1 MDRIIE
7 LAEKYADEMIENRRK
22 IHKNPE
28 LGGQETDTSD
38 FITAELEKLGIEVKR
53 GFAKT
58 GIQGMIYG
66 KNPSGK
72 TIMIRADIDA
82 LPMSEE
88 NDIEYKSQ
96 VNGKM
101 HACGHDVHTAA
112 LLGAAKILSQLKDEL
127 NGNVKLCFQP
137 AEETVGGA
145 DLMVEDG
152 ILENPKVDYVIGM
165 HVEPNEKIGTAS
177 IEPGPVSSYPD
188 FFEIKFIGKGGHG
201 SFPSKSIDPI
211 LPAVEAYNLLNL
223 IPKKVSPLEPCV
235 VQICRFNAGTY
246 DVIIP
251 NEAVIA
257 GTVRTLHKHN
267 REFVKEQIEKI
278 IKNIS
283 EIYGVKC
290 EFSYRGKTFPV
301 YNTPEVIEAVRDS
314 VKDVF
319 NKGFVVNQSFKIGGD
334 DFCFFSENIPAT
346 YMIVG
351 SANEEKDTQYPL
363 HNPKFN
369 VDEKVIK
376 MGAAAFSKIAYDYLN
391 GKYSGI

>member
-7 LAEKYADEMIENRRK
+7 LAEKYSNEMIANRRK
-22 IHKNPE
+22 IHRNPE
-28 LGGQETDTSD
+28 LGGQEVDTSN
-38 FITAELEKLGIEVKR
+38 FIIEELEKLGIEVKR

-66 KNPSGK
+66 KNPNGK

-88 NDIEYKSQ
+88 NDLEYKSQ
-96 VNGKM
+96 VDGKM

-127 NGNVKLCFQP
+127 DGNVKLCFQP

-188 FFEIKFIGKGGHG
+188 FFEIKFIGRGGHG

-211 LPAVEAYNLLNL
+211 LPAVETYNLLNL
-223 IPKKVSPLEPCV
+223 ISKKVSPLEPCV

-246 DVIIP
+246 DAIIP

-267 REFVKEQIEKI
+267 R
-278 IKNIS
+278 
-283 EIYGVKC
+283 
-290 EFSYRGKTFPV
+290 V
-301 YNTPEVIEAVRDS
+301 YNTPEIIEAVRES

-334 DFCFFSENIPAT
+334 DFCFFSENTPAT
-346 YMIVG
+346 YLIVG
-351 SANEEKDTQYPL
+351 SANEDKDTQYPL

-369 VDEKVIK
+369 VDEEVIK
-376 MGAAAFSKIAYDYLN
+376 TGAAAFSKIAYDYLN
-391 GKYSGI
+391 GKYKGI

>member
-1 MDRIIE
+1 MNKIME
-7 LAEKYADEMIENRRK
+7 LAEKYSKEMIENRRI
-22 IHKNPE
+22 IHRNPE
-28 LGGQETDTSD
+28 LGGQEINTSD
-38 FITAELEKLGIEVKR
+38 FIAAELEKLGIEIKR

-66 KNPSGK
+66 KNPLGK

-88 NDIEYKSQ
+88 NEIEYKSQ
-96 VNGKM
+96 VSGKM

-112 LLGAAKILSQLKDEL
+112 LLGAARILSQLKNEL
-127 NGNVKLCFQP
+127 DGNVKLCFQP

-165 HVEPNEKIGTAS
+165 HVEPNEKIGTVS

-188 FFEIKFIGKGGHG
+188 FFEIKFTGKGGHG

-246 DVIIP
+246 DAIIP
-251 NEAVIA
+251 NEAIIA
-257 GTVRTLHKHN
+257 GTVRTLHKYN
-267 REFVKEQIEKI
+267 RELVKKHMDKI

-283 EIYGVKC
+283 EIYEV
-290 EFSYRGKTFPV
+290 EYELSYRGKTFPV
-301 YNTPEVIEAVRDS
+301 YNTPEIIEAVRES
-314 VKDVF
+314 VKDIF

-334 DFCFFSENIPAT
+334 DFCFFSEKTPAT
-346 YMIVG
+346 YIIVG
-351 SANEEKDTQYPL
+351 SANEDKNTQYPL

-369 VDEKVIK
+369 VDEEVIK

-391 GKYSGI
+391 GKYKEI

>member
-1 MDRIIE
+1 M
-7 LAEKYADEMIENRRK
+7 
-22 IHKNPE
+22 
-28 LGGQETDTSD
+28 
-38 FITAELEKLGIEVKR
+38 KR

-101 HACGHDVHTAA
+101 HACGHDIHTAA

-246 DVIIP
+246 DAIIP

-267 REFVKEQIEKI
+267 REFVREQIEKI